1 MIPDLDLAGHSTFLG
16 GHTAKKVLQ
25 VEWEAYFPD

>member
-1 MIPDLDLAGHSTFLG
+1 MILDLDLAGHSTFLG
-16 GHTAKKVLQ
+16 GCIAKKVFQ